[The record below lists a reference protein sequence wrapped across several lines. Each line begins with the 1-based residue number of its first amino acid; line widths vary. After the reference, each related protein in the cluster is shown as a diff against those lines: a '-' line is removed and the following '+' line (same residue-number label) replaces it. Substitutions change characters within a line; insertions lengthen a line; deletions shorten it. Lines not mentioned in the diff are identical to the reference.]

1 MHEAAL
7 ITAARTDSDA
17 FARLYDRTAPE
28 VYRFAFSLTRNHAR
42 AEDVTSE
49 VYRRALSRLDRYQD
63 RGKPFV
69 AWLLT
74 IARNL
79 VRDEARRRSGKETPL
94 LDHDCRVEEWPGDG
108 LVRAEEAAALHIAVR
123 RLPAVQRRVVV
134 LRFGHERSV
143 RDVADEL
150 GKSEAAVK
158 QLTYR
163 AVVRLREL
171 MQEAGYDRAS

>member
-7 ITAARTDSDA
+7 ISAARTDSDA
-17 FARLYDRTAPE
+17 FAVLYDRTAPE
-28 VYRFAFSLTRNHAR
+28 VYRFAYSLTGNHTR

-49 VYRRALSRLDRYQD
+49 VYRRALTRLDRYED

-79 VRDEARRRSGKETPL
+79 VRDEARRRNGRETPL
-94 LDHDCRVEEWPGDG
+94 LDHDSRVEEWPGDG
-108 LVRAEEAAALHIAVR
+108 LVRAEEAAALHAAIR
-123 RLPAVQRRVVV
+123 RLPAVQQRVVV

-143 RDVADEL
+143 REVAGEI

-163 AVVRLREL
+163 AVTRLRGL
-171 MQEAGYDRAS
+171 MEEAGHDGTS